1 MKLFFWINKYFTFVY
16 EKILNSEKI
25 KEYDSV
31 LNDKN
36 LLNIYNETK
45 HKLMKEENLS
55 LMKDAFEEFIE

>member
-1 MKLFFWINKYFTFVY
+1 
-16 EKILNSEKI
+16 
-25 KEYDSV
+25 

-36 LLNIYNETK
+36 LLNIYNESK